1 MQKITAFNL
10 HPYNSGIFQ
19 IFDANLGYEDT
30 PAVSNLLFTQGFSCR
45 PGSYNLTTFT
55 RCFNLTVEIWLAN
68 KLEEITLRDDS
79 LRAILLPFWVPA
91 TGLKIDDDD
100 PQNQHRIA
108 IPEGEYAMLYEL
120 KLRDDQEYLES
131 EEYQDNVDAG
141 LTDES
146 CFLTFYPRKEPVQPE
161 ILRLEIMSSFPSWLQ
176 GYCLLNPTYP
186 LSMEDVGS
194 PFNYKHE

>member
-10 HPYNSGIFQ
+10 QAYNSGVFQ
-19 IFDANLGYEDT
+19 IFDASLGNEDAY
-30 PAVSNLLFTQGFSCR
+30 AVCNLLFTQGFSCR

-55 RCFNLTVEIWLAN
+55 RCFNLKMEIWLAD

-91 TGLKIDDDD
+91 AGLKIDDDD
-100 PQNQHRIA
+100 PQEQHRFV

-131 EEYQDNVDAG
+131 EEYQKDVDAG
-141 LTDES
+141 MTEES
-146 CFLTFYPRKEPVQPE
+146 CFLTFYPRKKPVQPE
-161 ILRLEIMSSFPSWLQ
+161 ILRLETRSSFPSWVKE
-176 GYCLLNPTYP
+176 CAILNPTYP
-186 LSMEDVGS
+186 LSMEDVS
-194 PFNYKHE
+194 SLFNYKHE